1 MVRVVRH
8 IGRKQNAVAR
18 KWGRRKGELLLNV
31 YRVSV
36 LPEKKS
42 PGVARNV
49 NVLNMEMEQD
59 IEPMSSACLLSVV
72 RAYLKTKLNPRSES
86 MQKQRKTVK
95 GELIIIII

>member
-18 KWGRRKGELLLNV
+18 KWGRRKGELLNV

-49 NVLNMEMEQD
+49 NVLNMEMGQD

>member
-1 MVRVVRH
+1 M
-8 IGRKQNAVAR
+8 
-18 KWGRRKGELLLNV
+18 LLNV

-72 RAYLKTKLNPRSES
+72 KAYLKKKFNPRSKS
-86 MQKQRKTVK
+86 MQKQRKTIK
-95 GELIIIII
+95 GECIIIII

>member
-1 MVRVVRH
+1 M
-8 IGRKQNAVAR
+8 AR

-49 NVLNMEMEQD
+49 NVLNMEMGQD

-72 RAYLKTKLNPRSES
+72 RAYLKTKLSPRSES

-95 GELIIIII
+95 GELKIIII